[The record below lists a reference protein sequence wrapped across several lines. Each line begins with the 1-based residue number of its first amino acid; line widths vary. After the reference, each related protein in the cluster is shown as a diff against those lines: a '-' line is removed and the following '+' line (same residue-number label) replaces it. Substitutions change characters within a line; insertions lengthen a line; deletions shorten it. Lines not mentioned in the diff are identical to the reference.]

1 MYRYTPKER
10 AEIVSLYIEN
20 NRSVVS
26 TQRAYRRKYRSRS
39 APKSDSIRRFASNF
53 FEHGSVA
60 DRQQH
65 PKPRPRRSN
74 ENIEAVRESVAENPD
89 VSYRRRSQQLKISGT
104 TLRRILKQDL
114 QMFPYKVQ
122 LTQRLLEA
130 DKPRRSTYANSVI
143 RIEEVEPDFWEKIL
157 MTDEAHFTLSGA
169 VNKQN
174 CRFWGTDNPH
184 IIHETPL
191 HDQKVTVWAGVCSKT
206 IIGPF
211 FFRPGETINGDR
223 YRWMLAHFVLPKM
236 REKGL
241 ENFWFQQDGATC
253 HTAHATMD
261 YLRRKFPG
269 RVVSKNGDIDWPPRS
284 PDLTAPDFFLWGFLK
299 SKVYANKPKTIEELK
314 DNIQAEMAAISPEML
329 ENVMENAKKR
339 AHYCIKNKGGH
350 LVDIVFG
357 N

>member
-26 TQRAYRRKYRSRS
+26 TQRAYRKKYRGRS
-39 APKSDSIRRFASNF
+39 APKGDTIRHLASNF
-53 FEHGSVA
+53 MEHGSVA
-60 DRQQH
+60 NLQH
-65 PKPRPRRSN
+65 QARPRPGRSN
-74 ENIEAVRESVAENPD
+74 ENIEAVRQSVAENPN
-89 VSYRRRSQQLKISGT
+89 VSYRRRSQQLNISGT

-114 QMFPYKVQ
+114 YMFPYKVQ
-122 LTQRLLEA
+122 LTQRLLET
-130 DKPRRSTYANSVI
+130 DKPRRLAYANNVS
-143 RIEEVEPDFWEKIL
+143 RMKEAEPDFWERIL

-174 CRFWGTDNPH
+174 CRMWGTDNPH

-191 HDQKVTVWAGVCSKT
+191 HDEKVTVWAGVCSKT

-211 FFRPGETINGDR
+211 FFRAGETVNGDR
-223 YRWMLAHFVLPKM
+223 YRWMLAHFVLPQM

-241 ENFWFQQDGATC
+241 KEFWFQQDGATC
-253 HTAHATMD
+253 HTARSTMD
-261 YLRRKFPG
+261 YLRRKFLG
-269 RVVSKNGDIDWPPRS
+269 RVISKGGDIDWPPRS
-284 PDLTAPDFFLWGFLK
+284 PDLAAPDFFLWGFLK

-314 DNIQAEMAAISPEML
+314 NNIRDEIAAISSETL
-329 ENVMENAKKR
+329 AHTMENAEKR
-339 AHYCIKNKGGH
+339 AHFCLSNKGGH
-350 LVDIVFG
+350 LIDVVFG